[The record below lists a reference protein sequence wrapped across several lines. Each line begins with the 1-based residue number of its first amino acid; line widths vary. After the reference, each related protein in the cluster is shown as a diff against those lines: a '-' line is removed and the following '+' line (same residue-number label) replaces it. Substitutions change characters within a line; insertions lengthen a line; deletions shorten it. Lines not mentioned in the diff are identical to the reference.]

1 MLESVLCSRVRICPV
16 KWESVSSFAVLGL
29 SRWKI
34 SIFPY
39 SLEKQVSTILWPSIR
54 IFLSTIASSGNI
66 LFGRKNV
73 DLVILDS
80 DFCREYTT
88 FWATKVEF
96 SYITILL
103 NSDICYD
110 DIGHIDLPYIGHE
123 SYIAEPF

>member
-39 SLEKQVSTILWPSIR
+39 SLEKQVRTILWPSIR

-66 LFGRKNV
+66 LFGRKDV

-80 DFCREYTT
+80 DFCREYSAFRTT
-88 FWATKVEF
+88 EVDF
-96 SYITILL
+96 SDVSILL
-103 NSDICYD
+103 NSYISDD
-110 DIGHIDLPYIGHE
+110 DIGYIDLSYIGHE
-123 SYIAEPF
+123 SYIAEAF